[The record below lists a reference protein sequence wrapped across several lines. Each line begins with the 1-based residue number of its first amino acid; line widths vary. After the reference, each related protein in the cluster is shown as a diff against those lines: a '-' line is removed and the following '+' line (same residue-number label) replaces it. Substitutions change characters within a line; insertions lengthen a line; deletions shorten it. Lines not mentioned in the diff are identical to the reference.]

1 MKNAVADKTSKTKA
15 FFFIVDYSAFTALM
29 IFLAMIIVSSGMA
42 NIQTDSIDYYA
53 IVQRLTQ
60 YNGNPIVRNLH
71 FVGLRSPGYPI
82 ISLIP
87 YYINSFLIEPLVQIE
102 EIATPSR
109 LVQNSPE
116 QPPTEQTLI
125 PSEPTLFKDIF
136 YKNFY
141 NETQDSW
148 FNWKI
153 ISSMLFTSYAFL
165 FIGLIVTVKTLALD
179 NRTTLGASLVPL
191 VVVTS
196 SVFMHNIVNTPAY
209 ATLTA
214 FGISCLFAYFFVK
227 GSLAN
232 KSAPQF
238 LSGLFVGLLVLTR
251 LETIVIATVVLISLV
266 AIMEFGFLKNY
277 VFGALSAVV
286 VLLIYNFSQ
295 FGNPFHMGIFKGD
308 INLIDFNLGYIY
320 ANLFH
325 PQSGI
330 LF

>member
-1 MKNAVADKTSKTKA
+1 M
-15 FFFIVDYSAFTALM
+15 
-29 IFLAMIIVSSGMA
+29 
-42 NIQTDSIDYYA
+42 
-53 IVQRLTQ
+53 
-60 YNGNPIVRNLH
+60 
-71 FVGLRSPGYPI
+71 
-82 ISLIP
+82 
-87 YYINSFLIEPLVQIE
+87 QIE

-116 QPPTEQTLI
+116 QPPTEQTLL
-125 PSEPTLFKDIF
+125 PSEPILFKDIF

-196 SVFMHNIVNTPAY
+196 SVFMHNVVNTPAY

-214 FGISCLFAYFFVK
+214 FGISCLFAYLFVK